1 MQPFRTG
8 VDLGGTKIEAV
19 VLGPSGEQL
28 ARERCPTPQRD
39 YNATLY
45 AITDLIDR
53 VEFAAGGV
61 SPRVG
66 VGTPGSISPTT
77 SLIRNANSTVLNG
90 KPLDCDLSKRL
101 ARLVRLENDANCFAI
116 AEATVGA
123 GRNFASVFGVILGT
137 GVGGAF
143 VVDKKLI
150 LGRNGIAG
158 EWGHNPLPRMTAK
171 EAPGPM
177 CYCGRRGC
185 VETWLS
191 GPGLAKDDGR
201 GLTAAYIAEA
211 VNDPVSEATLAR
223 HRERLARALS
233 SVVNLVDPEAI
244 VFGGG
249 LSNLPSLAE
258 SVRPLMEEHVF
269 SDSFETDIMYNDLG
283 DSAGVIGAAWLSDE
297 ERA

>member
-39 YNATLY
+39 YNATLS
-45 AITDLIDR
+45 AITDLVDR

-61 SPRVG
+61 SPGVG
-66 VGTPGSISPTT
+66 VGTPGSMSPAT
-77 SLIRNANSTVLNG
+77 SLIINANSTVLNG
-90 KPLDCDLSKRL
+90 KSLDCDLSKRL
-101 ARLVRLENDANCFAI
+101 GRPVRLENDANCFAI

-123 GRNFASVFGVILGT
+123 ARNFASVFGVILGT

-143 VVDKKLI
+143 VLDKKLI
-150 LGRNGIAG
+150 IGRNGIAG
-158 EWGHNPLPRMTAK
+158 EWGHNPLPRMTVN
-171 EAPGPM
+171 EAPGPI

-185 VETWLS
+185 IETWLS

-201 GLTAAYIAEA
+201 DLTAAHIAEA
-211 VNDPVSEATLAR
+211 TNDPVSEATLAR

-233 SVVNLVDPEAI
+233 SVVNLFDPEAI

-258 SVRPLMEEHVF
+258 SIRPLMEEHVF